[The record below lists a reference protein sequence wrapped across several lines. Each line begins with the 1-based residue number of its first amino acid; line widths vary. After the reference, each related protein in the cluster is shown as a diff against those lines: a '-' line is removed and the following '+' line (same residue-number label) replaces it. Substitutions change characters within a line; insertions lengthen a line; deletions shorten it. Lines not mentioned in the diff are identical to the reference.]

1 MESLYR
7 GSVRR
12 SDEAVLERRGFA
24 GGGANRLALMD
35 SLARLQVDETL
46 MLTPPG
52 ATDLIRR
59 AGRCRHDLMEV
70 AADALAVAIAC
81 EAEYAA
87 DERWPQ
93 GLSDRLADL
102 LDWLEQHQHREEAV
116 VFPLFLSRSPEA
128 PATAVLM
135 TDEHDSI
142 RRQFD
147 ALSAI
152 TNAFRAPVD
161 AGVKWRILYLLCR
174 KIDFEIRARM
184 AMEDRELFA
193 SEIRDSTE
201 VDICPTATST

>member
-1 MESLYR
+1 MGSLYP

-12 SDEAVLERRGFA
+12 SDEAVLERWGFA
-24 GGGANRLALMD
+24 DGGGVNRLALMD
-35 SLARLQVDETL
+35 SLARLQVDERP
-46 MLTPPG
+46 MPPG
-52 ATDLIRR
+52 AAGLIRR
-59 AGRCRHDLMEV
+59 ASRCRHDLMEV
-70 AADALAVAIAC
+70 AADALALATAC

-135 TDEHDSI
+135 TDEHHSI

-152 TNAFRAPVD
+152 TDAFRAPFD

-174 KIDFEIRARM
+174 KIEFEVRARM

-193 SEIRDSTE
+193 PEVRDSTE
-201 VDICPTATST
+201 VDICPAATST